1 MFLAKTESWLGIIS
15 NHVQFVRMYRRRYLT
30 SMRVTASTLVRKTKG
45 AEKWQRKTNRSKKS
59 LAG

>member
-1 MFLAKTESWLGIIS
+1 
-15 NHVQFVRMYRRRYLT
+15 MYRRRHLT